1 MCGLSDSRPIDLNR
15 ISIECR
21 SRSAP
26 SSVPPGVP
34 ASFARDSPMSHGTRP
49 TMQSGSHER
58 SRSLARAKRGM
69 AGGFG
74 HVTREEPPALIV
86 RSYP

>member
-1 MCGLSDSRPIDLNR
+1 
-15 ISIECR
+15 
-21 SRSAP
+21 
-26 SSVPPGVP
+26 
-34 ASFARDSPMSHGTRP
+34 
-49 TMQSGSHER
+49 MQSGSHER